1 KSVMNSSRIL
11 EQYLLSL
18 KPATDAQKQILS
30 TANLA
35 AGQIEQTQLLMMLQL
50 AGGISWPLLAIVVCW
65 SLLLFCGYGLVSPVN
80 ATVVTALALGA
91 IAVASALLII
101 IELSRPQGNRIWK
114 DLREFAGLA
123 GLRSDRFY
131 LWRRES
137 SLWRRYWNSL
147 WHAGR
152 N

>member
-1 KSVMNSSRIL
+1 MTLPPS
-11 EQYLLSL
+11 
-18 KPATDAQKQILS
+18 A
-30 TANLA
+30 LA
-35 AGQIEQTQLLMMLQL
+35 MAIRSAKARAWMGVGLDR
-50 AGGISWPLLAIVVCW
+50 IVVGRASPKRTLLRVRLARSCSRVRKLW
-65 SLLLFCGYGLVSPVN
+65 TGWPSLVRL
-80 ATVVTALALGA
+80 
-91 IAVASALLII
+91 
-101 IELSRPQGNRIWK
+101 QGNRIWK

-152 N
+152 NWMIREPGTRLFTISTN

>member
-1 KSVMNSSRIL
+1 MRKPRNPPRDPRRQGNGPNARTEKDARATMRRPEMKPCDIL
-11 EQYLLSL
+11 
-18 KPATDAQKQILS
+18 A
-30 TANLA
+30 
-35 AGQIEQTQLLMMLQL
+35 
-50 AGGISWPLLAIVVCW
+50 
-65 SLLLFCGYGLVSPVN
+65 
-80 ATVVTALALGA
+80 
-91 IAVASALLII
+91 
-101 IELSRPQGNRIWK
+101 QGNRIWK

-152 N
+152 NWMIREPGTRLFTISTNS